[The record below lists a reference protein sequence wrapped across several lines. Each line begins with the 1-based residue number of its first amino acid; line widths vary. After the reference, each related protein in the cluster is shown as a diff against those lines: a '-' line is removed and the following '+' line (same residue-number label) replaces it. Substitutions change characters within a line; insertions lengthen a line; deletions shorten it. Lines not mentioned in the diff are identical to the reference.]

1 MAELY
6 LIHLICVNT
15 VLIKSTNFVKSDLDR
30 KCFECLLKII
40 IIMHKMVYENSLDD
54 KNIQFYHVKPSL

>member
-1 MAELY
+1 MVELY

-15 VLIKSTNFVKSDLDR
+15 VLLKSTSFVKSEIDCM
-30 KCFECLLKII
+30 CFECLLKII